1 VRALLHEQ
9 TRRLEADSGRR
20 ARNDADALPQA
31 EIHEAASVHAVTTI
45 LLARHAESDWNVE
58 NRFQGHADRPLT
70 ERGREQAERLADEL
84 SESRL
89 EAVYTSPLRRAHET
103 AAIVAAPHGLE
114 PVIVAELQEI
124 DVGGWSGLSR
134 AEVESRFPD
143 AFRRWL
149 GGGEGWEDGES
160 YTEMAARVL
169 AAVRRIAAEHAG
181 GRVLVVSHGGPI
193 RAVQAAAADTDVHTY
208 RRLHRVE
215 RNARV
220 SAVAVE
226 DGRITPI
233 H

>member
-1 VRALLHEQ
+1 MAIV
-9 TRRLEADSGRR
+9 
-20 ARNDADALPQA
+20 
-31 EIHEAASVHAVTTI
+31 

-70 ERGREQAERLADEL
+70 PRGREQAERLADDL
-84 SESRL
+84 AAKPL
-89 EAVYTSPLRRAHET
+89 EAVYTSPLRRARET
-103 AAIVAAPHGLE
+103 AALVAARHGLE
-114 PVIVAELQEI
+114 AIAVAELREI
-124 DVGGWSGLSR
+124 DVGGWAGLSR

-143 AFRRWL
+143 AFRRWV

-160 YTEMAARVL
+160 YPQMAARVL
-169 AAVRRIAAEHAG
+169 AALQRIAAAHPD

-193 RAVQAAAADTDVHTY
+193 RAVHAAAANMDVHTY

-215 RNARV
+215 PNARV

-233 H
+233 D